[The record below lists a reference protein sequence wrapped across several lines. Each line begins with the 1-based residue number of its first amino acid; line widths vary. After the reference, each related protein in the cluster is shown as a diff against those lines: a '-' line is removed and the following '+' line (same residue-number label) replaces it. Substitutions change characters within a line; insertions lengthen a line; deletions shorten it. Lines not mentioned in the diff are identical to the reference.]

1 MTHSQAATNPT
12 GGAEMRREVMPPAL
26 QAITMEA
33 VVAKANVAKA
43 WRRVKS
49 NRGAP
54 GIDGLRIEDFA
65 EHTRSQWP
73 ALRQSLL
80 SGTYEPQ
87 PVRQVTIPKPGGQ
100 GERKLGIPTVLDRV
114 IQQALAQVM
123 TPAFDP
129 GFSASSHGFRPKR
142 SAHGALRQV
151 QQHLRS
157 GYRIAVDL
165 DLAKFFDNVNHDI
178 LMHRVA
184 KKIDDKRILGLI
196 GRYLRAGVQA
206 GMTPQPSEIGTVQ
219 GGPISPLL
227 ANILLDDLD
236 KELEARG
243 HRFARYADDLL
254 VLVKSES
261 AGQRVK
267 ASLTRWLH
275 RHLKLPVNE
284 HKSQVAPIHQ
294 VTFLGFTFRGT
305 KLRWSDAAL
314 DDFKH
319 RIRQLTGRSWG
330 VAMSHRMKKLAEYLR
345 GWVGY
350 FGISQYYRPVPGID
364 DWIRRRMRMCY
375 WKQWRL
381 TRTKVRELLAL
392 GVSKKQAIFTA
403 ISGKSYWRL
412 SKTLA
417 TQSGMT
423 NDWLKQQ
430 GLIGFRDLW
439 IKAQGYT

>member
-1 MTHSQAATNPT
+1 MSHAHTVPNPN
-12 GGAEMRREVMPPAL
+12 GGAEVRRGGTQPAL
-26 QAITMEA
+26 HEVTMEA
-33 VVAKANVAKA
+33 VVASANVLKA
-43 WRRVKS
+43 WQRVKS

-54 GIDGLRIEDFA
+54 GIDGMHVEDFA
-65 EHTRSQWP
+65 QHARSQWP
-73 ALRQSLL
+73 AIRQSLL
-80 SGTYEPQ
+80 AGRYQPQ
-87 PVRQVTIPKPGGQ
+87 PVRRVLIPKPGG
-100 GERKLGIPTVLDRV
+100 GERELGIPTVMDRM

-123 TPAFDP
+123 TPVFDP
-129 GFSASSHGFRPKR
+129 GFSESSHGFRPKR

-151 QQHLRS
+151 QSHIKS

-165 DLAKFFDNVNHDI
+165 DLRKFFDNVDHET
-178 LMHRVA
+178 LMHRVSR
-184 KKIDDKRILGLI
+184 KIGDRRVLRLI
-196 GRYLRAGVQA
+196 GRYLRAGVQV
-206 GMTPQPSEIGTVQ
+206 GMTLQPSEIGTPQ
-219 GGPISPLL
+219 GGPLSPLL

-236 KELEARG
+236 TELENRG

-254 VLVKSES
+254 VLVKSER

-267 ASLTRWLH
+267 TSLTRWLD
-275 RHLKLPVNE
+275 RKLKLPVNE
-284 HKSQVAPIHQ
+284 HKSQVASISQ

-314 DDFKH
+314 DDFQH
-319 RIRQLTGRSWG
+319 RIRKLTGRSWG
-330 VAMSHRMKKLAEYLR
+330 VSMTYRLDKLGQYLR

-364 DWIRRRMRMCY
+364 DWIRRRLRMCY

-381 TRTKVRELLAL
+381 TRTKVRQLLNL

-417 TQSGMT
+417 TNSGMT

-430 GLIGFRDLW
+430 GLISFRDLW
-439 IKAQGYT
+439 MQAQGYV